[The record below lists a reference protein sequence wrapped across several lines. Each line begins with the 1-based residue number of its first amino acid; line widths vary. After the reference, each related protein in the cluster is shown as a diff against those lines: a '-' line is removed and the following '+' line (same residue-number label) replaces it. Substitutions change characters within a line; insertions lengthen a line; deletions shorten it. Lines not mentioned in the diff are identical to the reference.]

1 MAKFFDLTPIPHAMH
16 FIRIREC
23 IVRLN
28 VGASVEEGPLTKRN
42 VAKQTGKL
50 NKKKEEKKYIKK
62 KKAKEFVIES
72 RRKMIQE
79 IGAPAK
85 SDANGQ
91 AEEAKCRRIYGSIR

>member
-28 VGASVEEGPLTKRN
+28 MGASVEEGPLTKRN

-50 NKKKEEKKYIKK
+50 NKKTKKKKIFEEKKSK
-62 KKAKEFVIES
+62 
-72 RRKMIQE
+72 
-79 IGAPAK
+79 
-85 SDANGQ
+85 
-91 AEEAKCRRIYGSIR
+91 RICK

>member
-1 MAKFFDLTPIPHAMH
+1 MEKFFDLTPISYAMH

-28 VGASVEEGPLTKRN
+28 VGASVKEGPLTKRN

-50 NKKKEEKKYIKK
+50 NKKKE
-62 KKAKEFVIES
+62 KKAKEFVNES
-72 RRKMIQE
+72 RWKMIQE

-91 AEEAKCRRIYGSIR
+91 AEEAKCRRFHGSIQ